1 MARDMVE
8 IITTDLSEQ
17 PAVRAW
23 RSLRFAADGFVP
35 AVPLRLEMLRRRDK
49 SIVYRLVGVGRSGG
63 DVIAKLACRSSANV
77 ERDVYLV
84 LRRLPIVSTEF
95 YGMVEA
101 IGGRAGVEACGL
113 VAESQLSS
121 PAPNGQAGGP
131 DQRVSSPQFDHSA
144 SDANG
149 EFSWLFLGDAEGTPF
164 DSSDAGQREI
174 ATRWLAALH
183 TSSSALADASR
194 LPARGPAHYLGH
206 LHGAQAVIQRIRGNP
221 IFSVADHTTLDEVQA
236 WLDHAESRWPDIVA
250 CCHEVPWALVHGD
263 FAARNVRVRG
273 SDATARLLAFD
284 WEVAGWGMPTV
295 DLRDMD
301 LDLYHALV
309 APHWPQLRIET
320 LRQAA
325 RVGDLLRGCLA
336 AVHWEALKCEG
347 KGVHATMDNMRIFE
361 QRFGTVF
368 RDLGWLQGVA
378 CRESRQ

>member
-1 MARDMVE
+1 MARNLVE
-8 IITTDLSEQ
+8 IITMEVAEQ

-23 RSLRFAADGFVP
+23 RSLGSAADDGFVP
-35 AVPLRLEMLRRRDK
+35 AVPMRLEMLRRRDK
-49 SIVYRLVGVGRSGG
+49 SIVYRLVGVGRGGG
-63 DVIAKLACRSSANV
+63 DVIAKLACRPSAHV

-84 LRRLPIVSTEF
+84 LRQLPIASTEF
-95 YGMVEA
+95 YGLVEA
-101 IGGRAGVEACGL
+101 SGGPTGVEACGP
-113 VAESQLSS
+113 VAGSQPSS
-121 PAPNGQAGGP
+121 PASNGQAGGP
-131 DQRVSSPQFDHSA
+131 DQRVSSPQVDPTE
-144 SDANG
+144 NG

-164 DSSDAGQREI
+164 DPTDAGQREI

-183 TSSSALADASR
+183 TSSSAIADASR
-194 LPARGPAHYLGH
+194 LPVRGPAHYLGH
-206 LHGAQAVIQRIRGNP
+206 LHGARAVIQRSRGNP
-221 IFSVADHTTLDEVQA
+221 VFSAADHTTLDEVQV
-236 WLDHAESRWPDIVA
+236 WLDLAESCWPDIVA

-263 FAARNVRVRG
+263 FAGRNVRVRG
-273 SDATARLLAFD
+273 SDASARLLAFD
-284 WEVAGWGMPTV
+284 WEVAGWGMPAV

-301 LDLYHALV
+301 LELYHALV

-368 RDLGWLQGVA
+368 RDLGWQQDAA